1 MFPNNHSTPSVTIV
15 IRTIGRKSL
24 MQSIASVMAQTYRRI
39 EILVVNAAG
48 QPLPAMPAGPLP
60 VSVVGGYRKL
70 NRPQAAN
77 EGLRHARGELIGF
90 LDDDDYF
97 DPQHV
102 ASLVE
107 TLRAAPSARVAYSGV
122 LFVTD
127 DGRPFAR
134 MNRPFDRRA
143 LLEDNFIQMGAALFS
158 RSLVEAGAKFDETME
173 NFQDWDFWLQL
184 AQVTEFAHT
193 GKATV
198 CWRAMAG
205 ESGSG
210 LGPNANE
217 RIQRMYKERVH
228 NKWAAVR
235 MALTPG

>member
-1 MFPNNHSTPSVTIV
+1 MFRNNHHAPRVTIV
-15 IRTIGRKSL
+15 IRTMGRKSL
-24 MQSIASVMAQTYRRI
+24 EESIASVIAQTYQPI
-39 EILVVNAAG
+39 EMLIVNAAG
-48 QPLPAMPAGPLP
+48 RPLPERPPRP
-60 VSVVGGYRKL
+60 VPISVVGGCRPL

-77 EGLRHARGELIGF
+77 VGLRHAKGELIGF

-97 DPQHV
+97 EPEHV

-107 TLRAAPSARVAYSGV
+107 TLRTSPSARVAYSGV

-127 DGRPFAR
+127 DRRPFAR

-143 LLEDNFIQMGAALFS
+143 LLEDNFIQMGAALFC
-158 RSLVEAGAKFDETME
+158 RSLVEAGAAFDETME

-184 AQVTEFAHT
+184 SQMSEFAHT

-198 CWRAMAG
+198 CWRAMSG

-210 LGPNANE
+210 LGPNAND
-217 RIQRMYKERVH
+217 RIQRVYKQRVH

-235 MALTPG
+235 MALSLG